1 MKLLNSNFLKFF
13 FFSILIISCKV
24 SSKIDS
30 DFATFFEKSNGTET
44 PDIKTSFE
52 DKLKKDAD
60 FAKNP
65 RVQLD
70 FVFKNSPHYE
80 KAHLRLPI
88 FKVN

>member
-1 MKLLNSNFLKFF
+1 M
-13 FFSILIISCKV
+13 ISCKV
-24 SSKIDS
+24 SSKINS

-70 FVFKNSPHYE
+70 FVFKIMMPAYVSIPMVRIYMF
-80 KAHLRLPI
+80 A
-88 FKVN
+88 